1 MNWLW
6 ACVAGFCY
14 LAAAGVLVVMIAKTR
29 QRRAADIR
37 QNAAD
42 IAKSLSASSADR
54 PTSRRRHQGQRESR
68 RQQEMPNANPSPLDS
83 TPKFLYRP

>member
-6 ACVAGFCY
+6 VCVAGFCY

-37 QNAAD
+37 QSTAD

-54 PTSRRRHQGQRESR
+54 PTSRGRQQGQRESR
-68 RQQEMPNANPSPLDS
+68 PQQHTPNANSSPLDS
-83 TPKFLYRP
+83 PPKFLYRP